1 MKHTS
6 AAAIPN
12 QTPTKGTK
20 PTPDV
25 QEQIRRRAYELYG
38 QRGSTDGNEL
48 GDWLRAESEVTR
60 LKAKAVTAL

>member
-1 MKHTS
+1 MKNTS
-6 AAAIPN
+6 LTAISHK
-12 QTPTKGTK
+12 TPTKVTK
-20 PTPDV
+20 SVPDV

-60 LKAKAVTAL
+60 LN